1 MIRAA
6 THNDI
11 GALLLLSEQMHTES
25 GYRRYP
31 FAIEKMATLFSGLI
45 NGQGCLF
52 VAEAPTGLVGMM
64 AGYCEESWFTT
75 ARVAGEYGVYV
86 APDARGGGHAVGL
99 IAAFRDWALEQ
110 GADLIQMGITT
121 GITTER
127 TALLYERLGFRRTGI
142 IFEHEGN

>member
-6 THNDI
+6 THNDL

-31 FAIEKMATLFSGLI
+31 FAIEKMAALFSGLI

-52 VAEAPTGLVGMM
+52 VADDDGTLVGMM

-86 APDARGGGHAVGL
+86 VPESRGGGHAVGL
-99 IAAFRDWALEQ
+99 IAMFRDWALEQ

-127 TALLYERLGFRRTGI
+127 TAALYERLGFRRNGI